1 MEIIFLGTG
10 TSHGVPSID
19 CMIEKHTR
27 CRKDVCRLAEA
38 DSRHRRTRSSI
49 IAAFKGVTVLVDA
62 SMDFRVQVLRENI
75 RRIDVALITHS
86 HADHI
91 GGIPDLRSYDRS
103 RGAPLPLYGSPES
116 IRAIRSAFAYIFD
129 PAAFIGGGIPS
140 IDAIPVNEPFALS
153 GETITPIPVAHGAL
167 TGCRGYRIGPVVY
180 IPDMKAIDAAG
191 IETCRG
197 ADTLILNCLREG
209 PEHVSHLTLKESM
222 DLARSIAPRQCFF
235 THLSHDIHYEL
246 DSARLDPWMHF
257 AYDGLRISIGINDF

>member
-19 CMIEKHTR
+19 CMIEGHAR
-27 CRKDVCRLAEA
+27 CRKDVCRLSET

-49 IAAFKGVTVLVDA
+49 AVVYKGVTVLIDA
-62 SMDFRVQVLRENI
+62 SMDFRSQVLRETI
-75 RRIDVALITHS
+75 RSIDAALITHA

-103 RGAPLPLYGSPES
+103 RGTPLPLYGSPES
-116 IRAIRSAFAYIFD
+116 IGAIRSTYSYIFD
-129 PAAFIGGGIPS
+129 PATFIGGGIPS
-140 IDAIPVNEPFALS
+140 VDAIPVTGPFALW

-167 TGCRGYRIGPVVY
+167 AGCLGYRIGPLVY
-180 IPDMKAIDAAG
+180 IPDMKAIDAAA
-191 IETCRG
+191 IDRCCG

-209 PEHVSHLTLKESM
+209 PEHVSHLTLAESM
-222 DLARSIAPRQCFF
+222 DLARKISPRQCFF

-246 DSARLDPWMHF
+246 DRTKLDPWMHF
-257 AYDGLRISIGINDF
+257 AYDGLRIAIIS